1 MQAAITALGASP
13 TALSRSASAFIKG
26 LCFRAPIDL
35 VLIVIPTVFLYHD
48 DGALFRDI
56 NIMNPD
62 AAQDHHDPPLDTA
75 AEAPP
80 HAWQAYKI
88 ELEMQNEALRKAQM
102 ALAQSRDRYIDLYEL
117 APVGYFT
124 LDAEGRIDDVNLTAV
139 SLLGIERNELL
150 QTQFVSLIDADDQGL
165 WTQYVSN
172 IQQVDKQESVT
183 LAFRRREAAVFQAR
197 LDCLPAQGEFAKN
210 DSAGR
215 RLRITMSDVTE
226 QVEAERA
233 VRIEGSRLK
242 TVLDAA
248 SDPIFVKDNEHRVI
262 LANRAFYDMFGLD
275 ESAVMGRTLAEHVP
289 DNERVHFLAVDRR
302 VLDTGKPDVC
312 EESLTLNGFERTI
325 VTSKT
330 RFVEESGEKFLVGT
344 IFDITERKNA
354 ELKHAALEAQLRES
368 QKMEAMGTLA
378 GGIAHDFNNIVAAIL
393 GNAELARQDA
403 EGNAA
408 ALESVEEIRKAASRA
423 RDLVQ
428 QILSFSRRQ
437 PTSLKA
443 TALGTVIDET
453 LSLMRATLPARI
465 ELESQCDTDVPLVL
479 ADANQIEQVLINLVT
494 NAMQAMAERSGRIE
508 IGLDV
513 ATAETV
519 LGQWPDAPM
528 RLHTK
533 RLERLVKLTVKDDGP
548 GMDRPTRERIFE
560 PFFTTKPVGKGTG
573 LGLSVAH
580 GIVQKHE
587 GAIQVHSQP
596 GQGTTFTVYLS
607 AFEAQ
612 AEAPVDE
619 KSKEPVE
626 SAQELVRG
634 KKILYVDDDGSLVR
648 LMTQLLKRQGFQVTG
663 YTDHAEAL
671 QELRADPAAFDL
683 VLTDYNMPGKSGL
696 DVAREVRAL
705 NPTLPVAV
713 ISGFIDQTLLTQAAG
728 AGVCELIF
736 KAQDVAVLCDS
747 VLKAWQKVV

>member
-1 MQAAITALGASP
+1 
-13 TALSRSASAFIKG
+13 
-26 LCFRAPIDL
+26 
-35 VLIVIPTVFLYHD
+35 
-48 DGALFRDI
+48 
-56 NIMNPD
+56 MNPD
-62 AAQDHHDPPLDTA
+62 APQDHHGPSSGAA
-75 AEAPP
+75 AEGPP
-80 HAWQAYKI
+80 DDWKAHKI
-88 ELEMQNEALRKAQM
+88 ELERQNEALRQSQM
-102 ALAQSRDRYIDLYEL
+102 ALVASRDRYIDLYEC

-139 SLLGIERNELL
+139 SLLGVERDELL
-150 QTQFVSLIDADDQGL
+150 KTPFASLIDADDQGRWAQHVL
-165 WTQYVSN
+165 N
-172 IQQVDKQESVT
+172 IQQVDRQDSVT
-183 LAFRRREAAVFQAR
+183 LAFRRRRAAVFQAR
-197 LDCLPAQGEFAKN
+197 LECKPDHGELAKN
-210 DSAGR
+210 DGTGP

-233 VRIEGSRLK
+233 VRLERDRLK

-248 SDPIFVKDNEHRVI
+248 NDPIFVKDNEHRLI
-262 LANRAFYDMFGLD
+262 LANRAFCEMFGLD
-275 ESAVMGRTLAEHVP
+275 ESAVLGKTLAEHVP
-289 DNERVHFLAVDRR
+289 PSEQVHFLAVDRE

-330 RFVEESGEKFLVGT
+330 RFIEETGEKFLVGT
-344 IFDITERKNA
+344 IFDITERKYA
-354 ELKHAALEAQLRES
+354 AVRHAALEAQLRES

-393 GNAELARQDA
+393 GNAELARQDS
-403 EGNAA
+403 EGNAP

-423 RDLVQ
+423 RELVQ

-437 PTSLKA
+437 PTTLKA
-443 TALGTVIDET
+443 TALGPVIDET

-465 ELESQCDTDVPLVL
+465 ELESRCEPDVPLVL
-479 ADANQIEQVLINLVT
+479 ADATQIEQVLINLVT
-494 NAMQAMAERSGRIE
+494 NAMQAMAERTGCIK

-513 ATAETV
+513 TTSETV
-519 LGQWPDAPM
+519 LRQWPDAPM
-528 RLHTK
+528 RLHARRTG
-533 RLERLVKLTVKDDGP
+533 RLVRLTVKDDGP
-548 GMDRPTRERIFE
+548 GMDGPTLERIFE

-580 GIVQKHE
+580 GIVQKHD
-587 GAIQVHSQP
+587 GAIQVHSRP
-596 GQGTTFTVYLS
+596 GQGSTFMVCLP

-612 AEAPVDE
+612 AEAAAQE
-619 KSKEPVE
+619 KSNKPVE
-626 SAQELVRG
+626 SVPGLARG

-671 QELRADPAAFDL
+671 QALRADPVAFDL

-705 NPTLPVAV
+705 NPNLPVAV

-736 KAQDVAVLCDS
+736 KAEDVAVLCES
-747 VLKAWQKVV
+747 VLKAWQKAV